1 MVIVTARI
9 SDAQFSIGE
18 ADRIRRAAQDVLK
31 LSCPRC
37 GESLRQSTVR
47 EQTRPSR
54 TVSLVRC
61 ERCRRF
67 VILRD

>member
-31 LSCPRC
+31 LRSHWYDA
-37 GESLRQSTVR
+37 SAAVAS
-47 EQTRPSR
+47 
-54 TVSLVRC
+54 
-61 ERCRRF
+61 
-67 VILRD
+67 